1 VGSPLYLLR
10 DNPQAF
16 VAFVVAIVVAITV
29 HEFSHAAVATLQG
42 DTTPRSQ
49 GRLTLNPVSH
59 LDPLGSLAL
68 ILAGFGWGKPV
79 QFSPFQ
85 LRNRRAGAALVGLAG
100 PASNFV
106 LALLSAVA
114 LRFALEGSPND
125 FALSLLGRLVTLN
138 VVLGVFNLL
147 PIPPLDGSRLLSI
160 VLPQRHQGIIYF
172 LDRYGIFLLLAL
184 LLFAPSLL
192 TPFFDAITSFILRL
206 VGIDLFA

>member
-1 VGSPLYLLR
+1 LGSPLFLLR
-10 DNPQAF
+10 DNPVAF
-16 VAFVVAIVVAITV
+16 VAFVIAVIVAITV

-42 DTTPRSQ
+42 DRTPRSQ
-49 GRLTLNPVSH
+49 GRLTLNPMSH
-59 LDPLGSLAL
+59 LDPLGSIAL
-68 ILAGFGWGKPV
+68 ILAGFGWGRPV

-85 LRNRRAGAALVGLAG
+85 LRGRRAGAALVGLAG

-125 FALSLLGRLVTLN
+125 FALNLLLRLVTLN
-138 VVLGVFNLL
+138 VVLGVFNLI

-160 VLPQRHQGIIYF
+160 LLPHRHQGIVYF

-184 LLFAPSLL
+184 LLFAPGLL
-192 TPFFDAITSFILRL
+192 TPFFDTITRFILRL
-206 VGIDLFA
+206 VGLDLFA